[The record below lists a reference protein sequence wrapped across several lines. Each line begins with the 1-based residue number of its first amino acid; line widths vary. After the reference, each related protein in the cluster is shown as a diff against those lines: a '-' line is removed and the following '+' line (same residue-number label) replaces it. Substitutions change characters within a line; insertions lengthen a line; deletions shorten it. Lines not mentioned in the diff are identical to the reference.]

1 MSQFKWSHDQV
12 QIWPS
17 PMGESGTWLHDHNW
31 SGHPLCT
38 ELFVTGDRQRMTTSA
53 IYVGIHDQWSNYST
67 GFTCAQLYS
76 LDLPRIKRRE
86 IERVWGRG
94 YAQRCPQPYACGVWS
109 FHSIPFHRSI
119 PSFHSIIPFHRSI
132 PLNKDTLKQKLRSQS
147 QTHEIMWIRL
157 AMSVGI
163 SAQQLKCNTMPMV
176 HGWPVVHEVK
186 LWE

>member
-119 PSFHSIIPFHRSI
+119 PSFHSIIPFHHSI
-132 PLNKDTLKQKLRSQS
+132 PLNKDTLACQLAYSWLHSSK
-147 QTHEIMWIRL
+147 TDDIMELLLLLMLQYRRKTPLPCHVIY
-157 AMSVGI
+157 I
-163 SAQQLKCNTMPMV
+163 CT
-176 HGWPVVHEVK
+176 
-186 LWE
+186 